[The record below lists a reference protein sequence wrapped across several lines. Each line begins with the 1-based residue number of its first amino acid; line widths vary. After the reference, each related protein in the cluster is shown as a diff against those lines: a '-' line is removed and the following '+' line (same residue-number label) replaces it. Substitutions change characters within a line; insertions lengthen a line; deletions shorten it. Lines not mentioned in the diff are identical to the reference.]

1 MGEPAASE
9 AATSERDILLATKL
23 NVPGLR
29 PDLCRARGWRSGSTR
44 AGDAGL
50 S

>member
-1 MGEPAASE
+1 MGEPAAAE
-9 AATSERDILLATKL
+9 AATSVRTVLLAAKL

-29 PDLCRARGWRSGSTR
+29 PDLYRARGWRSGSTR